1 MRQELERWNIL
12 SHPLSWVGAVW
23 SSLRVHGK
31 HHTPSIWMPKYRS
44 GNQFWLRLQLEIKEL
59 NQLLN
64 HNLSKLGKKIREKRK
79 KKNRI
84 QCDAVVEI
92 RKSGISGFIAI
103 SSIHSTFRIKQ
114 PLVWMCDQCQPTA
127 LTPHDAPHG
136 YLVGKN
142 IPGTSILPKNT
153 RKSRSEATPAPS
165 FAQNVIF
172 IHIPAGQRNHFPP
185 FRAHR
190 IFGHQ
195 GHVKRHSVITAITV
209 DSQNNNS
216 NKNI

>member
-44 GNQFWLRLQLEIKEL
+44 GNHFWLRLQLEIKEL

-84 QCDAVVEI
+84 QCDAAVEI

-103 SSIHSTFRIKQ
+103 FSIHSTFRIKQ
-114 PLVWMCDQCQPTA
+114 PLVNVWP
-127 LTPHDAPHG
+127 
-136 YLVGKN
+136 V
-142 IPGTSILPKNT
+142 
-153 RKSRSEATPAPS
+153 PAHSPDS
-165 FAQNVIF
+165 
-172 IHIPAGQRNHFPP
+172 PWRTGW
-185 FRAHR
+185 
-190 IFGHQ
+190 IFGGEKYPRYLHPPKKHQ
-195 GHVKRHSVITAITV
+195 EKQVWSHASTKFCPKCDLYTHSCGTEESLPTLQSPQDIWSSGTCQKALC
-209 DSQNNNS
+209 DHS
-216 NKNI
+216 NHCGQPK